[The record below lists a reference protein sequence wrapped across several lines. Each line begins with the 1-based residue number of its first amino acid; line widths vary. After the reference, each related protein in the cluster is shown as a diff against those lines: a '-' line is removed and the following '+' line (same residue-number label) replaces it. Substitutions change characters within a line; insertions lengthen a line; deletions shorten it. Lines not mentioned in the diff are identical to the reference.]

1 MQKRTM
7 KIWVAVL
14 AMALAVIFPLQ
25 LLSNNVAAAEATE
38 LFTITGY
45 DRDDNIYDAN
55 NNIIHGHTYCL
66 NRSRP
71 SPSQGEYTR
80 YRLSDM
86 PYSIFDFCTYQ
97 HAARYGNEDKTFTAE
112 EDAEVRLLL
121 LNLLIKQ
128 DSLDLHG
135 WSMQEIVWFMTCGKF
150 CDSYYVGENYTMDTN
165 DLADIKAQINAEP
178 HYTFSDYDVYYYYS
192 VTGQYQNTLGNLF
205 VPVATS
211 FTIDKTVVDGL
222 DAVEDYNG
230 IDDTLGFTLNLNF
243 FDTLGIRPVA
253 FESFTFTFTD
263 RDGNVTT
270 QTLTTDGIGNLSIN
284 ILSGQ
289 SVDISGFDSVNYRIT
304 VSESDANTDSTCNMD
319 SISSPNST
327 LTDNGDGSYSFDF
340 SQSYV
345 VDIDLVNRHI
355 SADPTPV
362 PTATSETTTE
372 ATTEATTSETTT
384 EVTTE
389 ATTSATS
396 EETTATAMVLGEA
409 RTSETSKAADETEA
423 EATATPTP
431 TSAPSGTVAT
441 GEASGA
447 SRVIAGIVLIAMGV
461 VVFTIRRTRVQHD

>member
-1 MQKRTM
+1 MQKRTLR
-7 KIWVAVL
+7 IWVTVL

-25 LLSNNVAAAEATE
+25 LFGADVAAAQATE
-38 LFTITGY
+38 FYTITGY

-71 SPSQGEYTR
+71 SPSQGVYSR

-86 PYSIFDFCTYQ
+86 PFSIFDNCTYQ

-112 EDAEVRLLL
+112 EDAEVRLLI

-128 DSLDLHG
+128 DSIDRHG
-135 WSMQEIVWFMTCGKF
+135 WSMQEVMWFLTCGKF
-150 CDSYYVGENYTMDTN
+150 CDSYYVGENYTMDT
-165 DLADIKAQINAEP
+165 DYISDIKAQINAEP
-178 HYTFSDYDVYYYYS
+178 HYTFADYDVYYYYCEN
-192 VTGQYQNTLGNLF
+192 GQYQNTLGGLF

-222 DAVEDYNG
+222 DAVENYNG

-253 FESFTFTFTD
+253 YESFTFTFTD
-263 RDGNVTT
+263 RDGNVTV
-270 QTLTTDGIGNLSIN
+270 QTITTDGVGNLSLN
-284 ILSGQ
+284 IMSGQ

-304 VSESDANTDSTCNMD
+304 ISESDANTDSTCNMD
-319 SISSPNST
+319 SITSPNST

-362 PTATSETTTE
+362 PTQTSETTTE
-372 ATTEATTSETTT
+372 ATTTVSETTT
-384 EVTTE
+384 E
-389 ATTSATS
+389 ATTTTAEETTTVETS
-396 EETTATAMVLGEA
+396 EETTSASVLGEA
-409 RTSETSKAADETEA
+409 RTEETSKAADET

-441 GEASGA
+441 GEASSA
-447 SRVIAGIVLIAMGV
+447 SRVIAGIALIAMGV
-461 VVFTIRRTRVQHD
+461 VVFTIRRTKVQHD

>member
-1 MQKRTM
+1 MQKRTL
-7 KIWVAVL
+7 KIWVTVL
-14 AMALAVIFPLQ
+14 AVALAVIFPLQ
-25 LLSNNVAAAEATE
+25 LLSADVAAAEPSE
-38 LFTITGY
+38 HYTITGY
-45 DRDDNIYDAN
+45 DTNDNVYDAN

-71 SPSQGEYTR
+71 SPSSGEYTR
-80 YRLSDM
+80 HRLSDM

-97 HAARYGNEDKTFTAE
+97 HAARYGNEDKTFTPE
-112 EDAEVRLLL
+112 DDAEVRLLL

-135 WSMQEIVWFMTCGKF
+135 WKMQEIVWFMTCGKF

-178 HYTFSDYDVYYYYS
+178 HYTFADYDVYYYYS
-192 VTGQYQNTLGNLF
+192 VNGQYQNTLGGLF

-211 FTIDKTVVDGL
+211 FSIDKTVVDGL

-253 FESFTFTFTD
+253 YESFTFTFTD
-263 RDGNVTT
+263 RDGKVTT
-270 QTLTTDGIGNLSIN
+270 QTLTTDGIGNLSVN

-289 SVDISGFDSVNYRIT
+289 NVDISGFDSVNYRIT
-304 VSESDANTDSTCNMD
+304 ISEADTNTDSTCNLD

-327 LTDNGDGSYSFDF
+327 LTDNGDGSYTFDF

-362 PTATSETTTE
+362 PTQTSETTTE
-372 ATTEATTSETTT
+372 ATTAAVIATVETTT
-384 EVTTE
+384 EETTTE
-389 ATTSATS
+389 ETTTAQVLGVARA
-396 EETTATAMVLGEA
+396 EETTA
-409 RTSETSKAADETEA
+409 EA

-431 TSAPSGTVAT
+431 ASSSTPAT
-441 GEASGA
+441 GEASNA
-447 SRVIAGIVLIAMGV
+447 SRVITGIILIAAGA
-461 VVFTIRRTRVQHD
+461 VVFTLSRSTREQEA